1 MKLARRGVIGVE
13 GVKGDSEAAACGT
26 KEGGDVIVE

>member
-1 MKLARRGVIGVE
+1 VE